1 MQWIL
6 GAIGSLINLIFLIV
20 VLATIIISWWLSRK
34 YQERY
39 AEFPWWKAG
48 IILAIEILSW
58 IAFAIFWGWV
68 MKYYLITLIIA
79 IIIIIIILLARKKR
93 KSY

>member
-20 VLATIIISWWLSRK
+20 VLATMIISWWLSRK

-58 IAFAIFWGWV
+58 IAVIIFLSWV
-68 MKYYLITLIIA
+68 KSNLWVIA
-79 IIIIIIILLARKKR
+79 IIAVIIIIILFARKKR

>member
-1 MQWIL
+1 MHLIL
-6 GAIGSLINLIFLIV
+6 NAIGSLIHLIFLIV
-20 VLATIIISWWLSRK
+20 IFATIIISWWLSRK

-39 AEFPWWKAG
+39 AEFPWWKTG

-68 MKYYLITLIIA
+68 MKHFWVTAIIA
-79 IIIIIIILLARKKR
+79 VIIIIILLSRRKR
-93 KSY
+93 TSY